1 MSNSPGP
8 QTPSGRSAQQ
18 KAAPAIGIVFLAI
31 GILGFI
37 PGITVNYSEM
47 SFASHNSDALLL
59 GVFQVSIL
67 HNIVHL
73 LFGAVGILLARNFRG
88 APAYLISGGAIYLI
102 LLLHGL
108 LVGQDSVANFAPVNT
123 ADDILHLLLGISM
136 IGLGVA
142 LSQARTP
149 TTIDPR
155 TRTT

>member
-1 MSNSPGP
+1 
-8 QTPSGRSAQQ
+8 
-18 KAAPAIGIVFLAI
+18 
-31 GILGFI
+31 
-37 PGITVNYSEM
+37 M

-59 GVFQVSIL
+59 GAFQVSIL

-73 LFGAVGILLARNFRG
+73 LFGAVGILLAQSFRS
-88 APAYLISGGAIYLI
+88 APAYLISGGVTYLI
-102 LLLHGL
+102 LLLYGL